1 MTHRLDGL
9 IFPSVLLANRTLRLT
24 VLPPSLLL
32 LNIVLHFLVN
42 GLTRVEVIRPV
53 QTDEPLLRHWSL
65 GAYAW
70 RHTALTR
77 GWSSKDSSPQAR
89 VLYDLLKPSDGYHL
103 DCASHDVDDS
113 RADRSSWYR
122 E

>member
-1 MTHRLDGL
+1 M
-9 IFPSVLLANRTLRLT
+9 LLANRQLRLT
-24 VLPPSLLL
+24 VLPPSRSLT
-32 LNIVLHFLVN
+32 NIVLHFLGN
-42 GLTRVEVIRPV
+42 GLTCGEVIQPV
-53 QTDEPLLRHWSL
+53 QTGEPLLRHWSL
-65 GAYAW
+65 GTYAW

-77 GWSSKDSSPQAR
+77 GWSSKDASTQAR